1 MLGISSQEAKK
12 RLEQFWPNILTA
24 VNKNPWYKIL
34 VSQFTD
40 ILVLILI
47 GAALISAFNSEL
59 SDAIVIFIIV
69 LLNGGIGFFQE
80 YRTEKTLEAL
90 KKMVHPEVRV
100 IRDGQEQI
108 ISAEALVP
116 WDYVILAEWDKV
128 PADGIIWESNR
139 LKVDESALTGE
150 SVPVEKKEDQDIFM
164 GTAIAR
170 GSGAFEVKMTGMQT
184 KFWSIA
190 RLTTET
196 VKTQSPLQRELEH
209 IGKFVAKVT
218 LVICILLFIVGILRN
233 QSIVDSLMFSVAT
246 AIAAVPEWLPTTIT
260 IALALG
266 ASVLARKMAIIKKLS
281 SVETLGAVTTICSD
295 KTGTLT
301 KNEMTVRE
309 FLLADGTTYHVSGS
323 GYDPRNSSIIKWSGH
338 TPEKNLLTQD
348 LVVKLLT
355 ILENCNDAE
364 LIEKNERYSILGD
377 PTEGSLLTL
386 THKISSEQRW
396 KTDILQSFP
405 FDSDRKLMSVI
416 TKESILVKWS
426 PDHVMEKVTHY
437 QDANGKICEM
447 TEVKKAEI
455 FAVYGHMAE
464 NALRVLACAYR
475 ANDQKKYEIESDAEH
490 DLIFVGLVGMIDP
503 PRDEV
508 KDAVKKCHNAGI
520 RTIIITGDYGPTAAA
535 IGRELGMVH
544 GDNLKLLTGAEVE
557 NMNNEE
563 LWEILKDKTRALI
576 FARSLP
582 EQKMRIVSLLQSH
595 GEIVAMTGDGV
606 NDAPALKKADIGV
619 AMGITGT
626 EVSKEAATMILMND
640 SFASIV
646 TAIEE
651 GRRIYDN
658 LKKFIWFVF
667 SCNIAELFTVFAV
680 IALNLPIALT
690 AILILCIDLGTDILP
705 AVALGVDN
713 GDPKNMSRPPRNPQ
727 EKIMQKPFVLH
738 FLTTGLFIGVCVVA
752 AFILTLVN
760 DGWTWWGTNTGWH
773 HASTVAFA
781 TLVIVQLINTFSA
794 RSFTQSAFRVP
805 LGGNILLIVAMIT
818 SLFMV
823 SIIIYTPLNMIL
835 HTTTLDWNDWIIVLG
850 FSLLPLLFQEII
862 KWRKRNTISCE

>member
-1 MLGISSQEAKK
+1 MSWLSSQEAAD
-12 RLEQFWPNILTA
+12 RLKQYGANELSVT
-24 VNKNPWYKIL
+24 NKNPWYKIL
-34 VSQFTD
+34 AGQFTD

-47 GAALISAFNSEL
+47 GAAVISLINGEI
-59 SDAIVIFIIV
+59 SDAIVIIVIV
-69 LLNGGIGFFQE
+69 LLNGGIWFFQE

-90 KKMVHPEVRV
+90 KKMVHPEIRV
-100 IRDGQEQI
+100 IRDGWEI
-108 ISAEALVP
+108 IIPVEHLVP
-116 WDYVILAEWDKV
+116 GDYVVLAEWDKV
-128 PADGIIWESNR
+128 PADGILKESNR

-150 SVPVEKKEDQDIFM
+150 SVPVEKKIDHEVFM

-170 GSGAFEVKMTGMQT
+170 GSGIFEVVKTGMQT

-190 RLTTET
+190 KLATET
-196 VKTQSPLQRELEH
+196 EKMKSPLQKELEH

-218 LVICILLFIVGILRN
+218 LVICTLLFAVGMLRGE
-233 QSIVDSLMFSVAT
+233 SFLESLMFSVAT

-309 FLLADGTTYHVSGS
+309 FLLADGTTYRVSGS
-323 GYDPRNSSIIKWSGH
+323 GYDPRNSSITKWSGH
-338 TPEKNLLTQD
+338 TPEKNLISQD
-348 LVVKLLT
+348 LIVKLLT

-364 LIEKNERYSILGD
+364 LVEKNGRYSILGD
-377 PTEGSLLTL
+377 PTEGSLITL
-386 THKISSEQRW
+386 AHKVSSEQRF
-396 KTDILQSFP
+396 KENILQSFP

-416 TKESILVKWS
+416 TKESILVKGS

-437 QDANGKICEM
+437 QESDGTISVM
-447 TEVKKAEI
+447 TEAKKSEI

-475 ANDQKKYEIESDAEH
+475 ANNQDNYEIESDVER
-490 DLIFVGLVGMIDP
+490 DLIFIGLVGMIDP

-508 KDAVKKCHNAGI
+508 KDAVKKCHSAGI

-535 IGRELGMVH
+535 IGRELGMVQ

-557 NMNNEE
+557 AM
-563 LWEILKDKTRALI
+563 ILKDKTRALI

-658 LKKFIWFVF
+658 LKKFVWFVF

-773 HASTVAFA
+773 HASTIAFA
-781 TLVIVQLINTFSA
+781 TLVVVQLINTFSA
-794 RSFTQSAFRVP
+794 RSFTQSAFRIP
-805 LGGNILLIVAMIT
+805 LGGNILLVVAVIT
-818 SLFMV
+818 SLLMV
-823 SIIIYTPLNMIL
+823 GVIIYTPLSSVL
-835 HTTTLDWNDWIIVLG
+835 HTTTLGWNDWMIVLG